1 MQAVDCHN
9 RSAHSFDRCIEPPP
23 PAPSATVHVKDL
35 LPLGHRHVVEGKV
48 ADQQLADGGAT
59 SQSLWLLPAIR
70 KGGPAAGRL
79 RVVGGGRSAEDG
91 EEAKRSKAVAASGP
105 QLSRASL
112 SVHCRFSWWAQQMLR
127 IQSVGEKEAEA
138 EEFEGD
144 EGEEELG

>member
-1 MQAVDCHN
+1 M
-9 RSAHSFDRCIEPPP
+9 
-23 PAPSATVHVKDL
+23 
-35 LPLGHRHVVEGKV
+35 
-48 ADQQLADGGAT
+48 
-59 SQSLWLLPAIR
+59 
-70 KGGPAAGRL
+70 
-79 RVVGGGRSAEDG
+79 
-91 EEAKRSKAVAASGP
+91 AASGP